1 MRPRTLTAL
10 SAAALA
16 VAAPMVLAQSS
27 LASATAAE
35 VVRAPTGL
43 YAFDCPSM
51 ELAPVEGQ
59 DGTYTLTQ
67 RLWSKKQRVQW
78 VTTGKSPAVGS
89 VPIARFA
96 GFLARRATT
105 DAAKAPVAHIS
116 YTQGS
121 RRKDFLA
128 TVSAVAPGLGT
139 AKAPAF
145 TLTLSPLSP
154 ERLQEIAG
162 GKGLLSRVAT
172 RCLKVVT
179 APPGAACT
187 TAPTPSSRTPRP
199 TVTLQSPSIGLICP
213 SATPTGPQ
221 PSCTEDFPCP

>member
-1 MRPRTLTAL
+1 M
-10 SAAALA
+10 
-16 VAAPMVLAQSS
+16 
-27 LASATAAE
+27 
-35 VVRAPTGL
+35 
-43 YAFDCPSM
+43 
-51 ELAPVEGQ
+51 
-59 DGTYTLTQ
+59 
-67 RLWSKKQRVQW
+67 
-78 VTTGKSPAVGS
+78 
-89 VPIARFA
+89 PIARFA

-172 RCLKVVT
+172 RCLKVAT
-179 APPGAACT
+179 ASPGAACT
-187 TAPTPSSRTPRP
+187 TAPTPSRAGQ
-199 TVTLQSPSIGLICP
+199 TVTLQSPSIGLVCP